1 MLICFRQT
9 IINRILSPPP
19 PPVRIETH
27 YQDKLQ
33 VFDVVADAPRI
44 ENTGTNDISNLNHGE
59 LNERL
64 YLIPTTVSHY
74 ACKCD
79 IRGAAKRE
87 YSIKMG
93 GDKKSGDNSI
103 DYNTGTTVSFRD
115 LFFFF
120 SFSLLLFSLNETCRK
135 YLILHHL
142 GSVSVIPR

>member
-1 MLICFRQT
+1 M
-9 IINRILSPPP
+9 INRSRHANLFSANDYKQDIILPPL

-44 ENTGTNDISNLNHGE
+44 ENTGTNDISNLNRGE

-120 SFSLLLFSLNETCRK
+120 FFFPSFVLLE
-135 YLILHHL
+135 
-142 GSVSVIPR
+142 

>member
-1 MLICFRQT
+1 MLVNAIFG
-9 IINRILSPPP
+9 
-19 PPVRIETH
+19 
-27 YQDKLQ
+27 
-33 VFDVVADAPRI
+33 A
-44 ENTGTNDISNLNHGE
+44 
-59 LNERL
+59 RL
-64 YLIPTTVSHY
+64 
-74 ACKCD
+74 
-79 IRGAAKRE
+79 KRE